1 MNAANITELRSIP
14 LAALRFSETRAQV
27 ERRAHLD
34 KAKLTELAASL
45 KSHGLVQPILVRPD
59 SVIEVIQAE
68 LTGRWYPAYQRAEIA
83 GHNPV
88 GTGYDTREAA
98 EKEAARLRATSKF
111 EVVAGERRVLA
122 AKEAGLVEIQATVR
136 NLSDE
141 QVLELQLIENLQRQD
156 IHELA
161 EAEGYESLAKLGHS
175 VDDMAAKVGKSRATI
190 YARMKLLALCAEA
203 RKAYYAGDLTA
214 SVALL
219 LARIANTDLQKK
231 ALEEVL
237 DDPDANWTAGDE
249 KTPMSYRTAAQ
260 HIQDN
265 YMLRLKEAPFPTGDT
280 NLVPSAGSC
289 FSCPKNTASHL
300 AHGNLEL
307 FSDIKDARAG
317 VCTDPGCFRSK
328 REAWG
333 AQAIAQAKANGQK
346 VITGPEA
353 EKLTKNGTYSLGDGY
368 VKLDDHCHDDRKHRT
383 YREILGKA
391 ITPALLQL
399 PAGRSDEDVGEV
411 IEVVKKAEITDVL
424 KKKGIGVRQEN
435 STNEKYREQQKAFDK
450 KRKREIE
457 FRLELFTQLRL
468 IDRDE
473 LSLDELR
480 EVAHLAFEGIGYE
493 CQKQLLKV
501 WGWTDKDDKQMDP
514 YQMRG
519 EKLTKE
525 LSGYTQVELVTFL
538 LDCVFS
544 KDLYVETYG
553 TIGKPTHLLAA
564 AKRLKIDPEKLRKQ
578 LAQEDKAERAERTTP
593 AKASKK
599 NKGSRR

>member
-1 MNAANITELRSIP
+1 MQTTSSTDVRSVA
-14 LAALRFSETRAQV
+14 LAALQFSQTTSQI
-27 ERRAHLD
+27 ERRKYLD
-34 KAKLTELAASL
+34 KGKLAELAASI
-45 KSHGLVQPILVRPD
+45 KSHGLVQPILVRP
-59 SVIEVIQAE
+59 SPFREVDEE
-68 LTGRWYPAYQRAEIA
+68 L
-83 GHNPV
+83 
-88 GTGYDTREAA
+88 
-98 EKEAARLRATSKF
+98 F

-122 AKEAGLVEIQATVR
+122 AREAGLEEIQATVR
-136 NLSDE
+136 ELDDE
-141 QVLELQLIENLQRQD
+141 QVLELQLVENLQRQD
-156 IHELA
+156 LHELA
-161 EAEGYESLAKLGHS
+161 EAEGYESLAKLGHT
-175 VDDMAAKVGKSRATI
+175 VDDMAAKVGKSRGTI
-190 YARMKLLALCAEA
+190 YARMKLLALCKEA
-203 RKAYYAGDLTA
+203 RKAYYAGNLSA

-219 LARIANTDLQKK
+219 LARIPNADLQKQ

-237 DDPDANWTAGDE
+237 DDPDADWRAGDE
-249 KTPMSYRTAAQ
+249 KTPMSYRKAAE

-265 YMLRLKEAPFPTGDT
+265 YMLRLKEAPFPTGDEKLLT
-280 NLVPSAGSC
+280 SAGAC

-300 AHGNLEL
+300 AQGNLEL

-317 VCTDPGCFRSK
+317 VCTDPTCFKAK
-328 REAWG
+328 RAAWG
-333 AQAIAQAKANGQK
+333 EQAIAQAKVNGQK

-353 EKLTKNGTYSLGDGY
+353 KKLTKNGTHSLADGY
-368 VKLDDHCHDDRKHRT
+368 VKLDDHCHDDKKHRT
-383 YREILGKA
+383 YRELLGKA
-391 ITPALLQL
+391 VTPALLQL
-399 PAGRSDEDVGEV
+399 PADRNDDDIGKV
-411 IEVVKKAEITDVL
+411 IEVVRKSDIAETL
-424 KKKGIGVRQEN
+424 QKKGVGARQG
-435 STNEKYREQQKAFDK
+435 STANQNYREQQKAFDK

-468 IDRDE
+468 MSRDE

-525 LSGYTQVELVTFL
+525 LSAYSQAELLTFL

-553 TIGKPTHLLAA
+553 TISKPAHLLAA

-578 LAQEDKAERAERTTP
+578 LTHEEKAERVERTAP
-593 AKASKK
+593 RKASKK
-599 NKGSRR
+599 KGAAGR